1 MPISQQLMP
10 NQIVS
15 LSSYQRLS
23 DSLIQQAHLFESVIT
38 DTQWVRAQRSA
49 SSRHLVVRSGIQF
62 VAMRSQ
68 ALSVLLLALPAA
80 AADAS
85 AAPSRANAQYQLRL
99 IFERSLVE
107 DFISQLNSGV
117 IASWVFTQDRPATS
131 PSTPESVLTS
141 VQSKEHEA
149 LVLAWTKQ
157 LAHSPEGDPQP
168 KNSAVQ
174 AKLNTQTQQS
184 LLLNQVITRIRYSL
198 DLPAILETTVAQV
211 REFLSADRLVL
222 HQFEQLDLADLPH
235 SSDNQTSDD
244 HTSAQ
249 AELKDKRHSHH
260 HHATPNTNPNNGMV
274 IGQCV
279 HEGHVTY
286 ESRVSEDIPSVL
298 DYAERQC
305 FQPALSIRD
314 RYILGQPIAVDDVET
329 QYQNTPCLLA
339 FLRQAQVKSK
349 IIAPIVVQG
358 QLWGLLIAH
367 QCTTHR
373 HWEETEGLF
382 LQHIAEHLA
391 VAISQAALYHQLRA
405 QTVRLESCV
414 VERTQNL
421 HDALMAAESA
431 NLTKGEFLS
440 TMSHELRT
448 PLTYIIGMSATLLRW
463 SFGDLSERQR
473 SYLNTINHSGE
484 QLLNIIND
492 ILEFAKV
499 ESGRS
504 LLDFSDFSLSALI
517 DNVVSHYRDLAD
529 KQGVKLTLTL
539 NIGDESDRFRADA
552 KRLEQILSNLIH
564 NAIKFTPAAGCV
576 SLNIWQE
583 AQVTVFEINDTGI
596 GIPESQRGLLFEKF
610 KQLESPFQRQYSGTG
625 LGLAMT
631 KRLVELHGGSIHVDS
646 TVGQGS
652 TFTVRLPLQ
661 SAILSKVRYE
671 VPSTLASRPN
681 RILLFELEEDTA
693 GIVCDL
699 LTADGYE
706 VIWLVESEQLLTQL
720 SSLQPAMLI
729 ADLSLLSHN
738 LDDIK
743 SIQLS
748 ITAMGAKVLALLG
761 QPVSHS
767 SHIAHH
773 DTLEKPIDPKCL
785 LEKVRQLT
793 L

>member
-1 MPISQQLMP
+1 MP

-15 LSSYQRLS
+15 LSGYQRLS

-38 DTQWVRAQRSA
+38 DTQWARTQHSA
-49 SSRHLVVRSGIQF
+49 SSRSLVARSGIQF
-62 VAMRSQ
+62 VAMRSPE
-68 ALSVLLLALPAA
+68 LSVLLLALPDSEAPA
-80 AADAS
+80 AS
-85 AAPSRANAQYQLRL
+85 APSHAKAQYRLRL
-99 IFERSLVE
+99 ILERSLIE
-107 DFISQLNSGV
+107 DFLNQLNSGV
-117 IASWVFTQDRPATS
+117 IAPWVFAQDRLATS
-131 PSTPESVLTS
+131 PSTAESIQPS
-141 VQSKEHEA
+141 VQTKEHEA
-149 LVLAWTKQ
+149 LILAWTKQ

-168 KNSAVQ
+168 KNIAVQ

-235 SSDNQTSDD
+235 SSDDQTSDD
-244 HTSAQ
+244 QTSAQ
-249 AELKDKRHSHH
+249 LEPKDKRHSHH
-260 HHATPNTNPNNGMV
+260 ATSNTDPNSGRM

-314 RYILGQPIAVDDVET
+314 RYIIGQPIAVDDVET
-329 QYQNTPCLLA
+329 QYQDTPCLLA

-539 NIGDESDRFRADA
+539 NIGDESDLFRADA